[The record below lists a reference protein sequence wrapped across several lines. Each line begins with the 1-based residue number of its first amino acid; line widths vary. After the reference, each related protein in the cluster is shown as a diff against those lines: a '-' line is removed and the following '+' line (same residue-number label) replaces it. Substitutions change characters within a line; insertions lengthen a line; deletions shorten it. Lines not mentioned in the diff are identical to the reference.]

1 MKKTLLATAII
12 GALSATAAAQAA
24 TVYDQDGTKLDIYGR
39 IGLGIEGGGSQYS
52 DNTYIDSNGDL
63 QGQRINRSGDFVN
76 VGSRLGLR
84 MSQAITSDMTAFGRL
99 EWRFKANSQDAAGN
113 GFDQLR
119 QSYLGVQ
126 SQQYGTF
133 QAGNFDSF
141 YLQFVSSPFDVYINN
156 GLHFAGNGKQSRGD
170 SIGYYTPD
178 LEGFTAFLQLK
189 NYSERGYVEDPNAPL
204 SSGQH
209 RTTEQGNV
217 IAPQGGVRYENGP
230 VTVGLGFVEDVQR
243 GGGNGEMMYG
253 LIGQY
258 QFTDQFS
265 ARLGYEGRGNSNSAS
280 YANYMEN
287 NPTKDNGYNTVGLG
301 ATYTTGPW
309 AFTGDFY
316 NINRDDGK
324 DNSKAWS
331 LGGYY
336 KVSSAMDV
344 FVEVNDN
351 DAKAGN
357 DRVGQQFDN
366 LTDDAYWLTGVR
378 YFF

>member
-39 IGLGIEGGGSQYS
+39 IGLGVEGGGVKYNSS
-52 DNTYIDSNGDL
+52 GE
-63 QGQRINRSGDFVN
+63 RINRSGDFVN

-99 EWRFKANSQDAAGN
+99 EWRFKANSREDAGS
-113 GFDQLR
+113 GFDELR

-189 NYSERGYVEDPNAPL
+189 NYSERGLVE
-204 SSGQH
+204 GVE
-209 RTTEQGNV
+209 TTEQGNV

-230 VTVGLGFVEDVQR
+230 VTVGLGFVEDVRR

-258 QFTDQFS
+258 EFTDQFS
-265 ARLGYEGRGNSNSAS
+265 ARLGYENRQ
-280 YANYMEN
+280 N
-287 NPTKDNGYNTVGLG
+287 NNDQGYKDSMGAKDENGYNTVGLG
-301 ATYTTGPW
+301 ATFTTGPW

-316 NINRDDGK
+316 NINRDGQDS
-324 DNSKAWS
+324 SKAWS
-331 LGGYY
+331 LGSYY

-344 FVEVNDN
+344 FLEVNDN

-357 DRVGQQFDN
+357 DSTRQQFDN

>member
-39 IGLGIEGGGSQYS
+39 IGLGIEGGGVKYNNS
-52 DNTYIDSNGDL
+52 GD
-63 QGQRINRSGDFVN
+63 RINRSGDFVN

-99 EWRFKANSQDAAGN
+99 EWRFKANSKEDAGT
-113 GFDQLR
+113 GFDELR
-119 QSYLGVQ
+119 QSYLGIQ

-156 GLHFAGNGKQSRGD
+156 GLHFAGSGKQSRGD

-217 IAPQGGVRYENGP
+217 IAPQGGIRYENGP
-230 VTVGLGFVEDVQR
+230 VTVGLGFVEDVRR
-243 GGGNGEMMYG
+243 GDGNGEMMYG

-265 ARLGYEGRGNSNSAS
+265 ARLGYENRQ
-280 YANYMEN
+280 N
-287 NPTKDNGYNTVGLG
+287 NNDQGYKDSMGVNDENGYNTVGLG

-316 NINRDDGK
+316 NINRDGQD
-324 DNSKAWS
+324 DSKAWS

-351 DAKAGN
+351 DAKAGSGSDN
-357 DRVGQQFDN
+357 STRRQVDN